1 MVNQTTRILMLL
13 VLLLGLLVV
22 PCAAE
27 IKVITLKH
35 ISAERILPALREVL
49 EGQGRVSAWEN
60 RLIVNASPADI
71 HVVEKVLE
79 QLDVPPAM
87 LRVSLRQDS
96 RDGLAGGTVTG
107 TGSAAKIADGT
118 RHLGNVGEQ
127 VTQSLRLKD
136 GSEGFLLVGEMLP
149 YVRNMRVLTGRYAA
163 FEQELDFQALNS
175 GFWVRPILEE
185 GFATVEIRP
194 HLEGLQQVGPRT
206 LGLPSPVELR
216 ELSSTLRVPLG
227 TWVDL
232 GSELREGDEVS
243 RAILAWRTSSL
254 QRQRILWIKIEAL

>member
-1 MVNQTTRILMLL
+1 MVDKTARILMLL

-27 IKVITLKH
+27 IKVITLRH
-35 ISAERILPALREVL
+35 ISAERVLPALREVL
-49 EGQGRVSAWEN
+49 GGQGQVSAWEN
-60 RLIVNASPADI
+60 RLIVNASPQEI
-71 HVVEKVLE
+71 RVVEKVLE
-79 QLDVPPAM
+79 QLDVPPVM

-96 RDGLAGGTVTG
+96 REGLAGGPVTG
-107 TGSAAKIADGT
+107 TGTAALVADGT

-127 VTQSLRLKD
+127 LTQSLRLKD
-136 GSEGFLLVGEMLP
+136 GSEGFILVGEMLP
-149 YVRNMRVLTGRYAA
+149 YVRSMRVLAGRYAA
-163 FEQELDFQALNS
+163 YEQELDFQVLNS

-194 HLEGLQQVGPRT
+194 HLEGLRQVGPRT
-206 LGLPSPVELR
+206 LGLPSAVELR
-216 ELSSTLRVPLG
+216 ELGSTLRVPLG

-254 QRQRILWIKIEAL
+254 QRQRILWIKVETL